1 MTPEQRSEAAKK
13 AAEARC
19 RGAGVE
25 TAAGGY
31 CRHMA
36 GTVKESD
43 EVAPESPARAAG
55 LRYVSDREPGF
66 ARRRR
71 GRGFQYTDAKGGPLS
86 KEQVQRI
93 EALAIPPAWTDVWIC
108 RSANGHLQA
117 TGRDA
122 RGRKQYRYHPRWTE
136 LRDDTKYH
144 RVLAFARAL
153 PKIRRRV
160 DKDMSR
166 KALSRERVIA
176 TVVHLLD
183 TTSIR
188 VGNDEYARDNRSFG
202 LTTMRER
209 HVEVNGSNITFRFRG
224 KSGKMHDVE
233 LTDPRAARVVKR
245 CEELPGQELF
255 QYVDDEGEVVDVGSD
270 DVNGY
275 IQEVSGG
282 DFTAKDFRTWSGTV
296 LAAWALQELGEF
308 SSKTQAK
315 RQVVEA
321 VKSVSAELGN
331 TPAVCR
337 RCYVHPEVL
346 DAHLVGT
353 LGDGLRKK
361 TARAG
366 LTAHEAAVL
375 ALLESTGS

>member
-1 MTPEQRSEAAKK
+1 
-13 AAEARC
+13 
-19 RGAGVE
+19 
-25 TAAGGY
+25 
-31 CRHMA
+31 MA
-36 GTVKESD
+36 GTVTEPIED
-43 EVAPESPARAAG
+43 APESSAREAG

-71 GRGFQYTDAKGGPLS
+71 GKGFQYVDAEGGSLS
-86 KEQVQRI
+86 SEQVERI

-136 LRDDTKYH
+136 VRDETKYH
-144 RVLAFARAL
+144 RLLAFARAL
-153 PKIRRRV
+153 PRIRRRV

-166 KALSRERVIA
+166 KTL
-176 TVVHLLD
+176 TN
-183 TTSIR
+183 IR
-188 VGNDEYARDNRSFG
+188 VGNDEYARDNKSFG

-209 HVEVNGSNITFRFRG
+209 HVEVNGSHISFRFRG
-224 KSGKMHDVE
+224 KSGKLHDVE

-255 QYVDDEGEVVDVGSD
+255 QYVDGEGEVVDIDSD

-275 IQEVSGG
+275 IQDVSGG

-308 SSKTQAK
+308 DSKTQAR
-315 RQVVEA
+315 RQVVAA
-321 VKSVSAELGN
+321 VKSVSEELGN

-337 RCYVHPEVL
+337 RCYIHPEVL
-346 DAHLVGT
+346 DAHVDGT
-353 LGDGLRKK
+353 LGEVLTQK
-361 TARAG
+361 TARTG

-375 ALLESTGS
+375 ALLKSTGS

>member
-1 MTPEQRSEAAKK
+1 
-13 AAEARC
+13 
-19 RGAGVE
+19 
-25 TAAGGY
+25 
-31 CRHMA
+31 MA
-36 GTVKESD
+36 GTMTEPD
-43 EVAPESPARAAG
+43 EVAPQSSARAAG

-71 GRGFQYTDAKGGPLS
+71 GRGFQYTDADGGPLS
-86 KEQVQRI
+86 SEQVQRI

-122 RGRKQYRYHPRWTE
+122 RGRKQYRYHPRWTQV
-136 LRDDTKYH
+136 RDDTKYH
-144 RVLAFARAL
+144 RVLAFAKAL

-160 DKDMSR
+160 EKDMSR

-183 TTSIR
+183 TTNIR
-188 VGNDEYARDNRSFG
+188 VGNEEYARDNRSFG

-275 IQEVSGG
+275 IQDASGG

-308 SSKTQAK
+308 DSKAQAK
-315 RQVVEA
+315 RQVVAA

-346 DAHLVGT
+346 DAHLDGS
-353 LGDGLRKK
+353 LGAVLGEK

-375 ALLESTGS
+375 ALLESTGP

>member
-1 MTPEQRSEAAKK
+1 
-13 AAEARC
+13 
-19 RGAGVE
+19 
-25 TAAGGY
+25 
-31 CRHMA
+31 MA
-36 GTVKESD
+36 GTVKGSD
-43 EVAPESPARAAG
+43 EVAPESSARAAG
-55 LRYVSDREPGF
+55 LRYVSDHEPGF
-66 ARRRR
+66 TRRRR
-71 GRGFQYTDAKGGPLS
+71 GKGFQYTDADGGPLS
-86 KEQVQRI
+86 SEQVQRI
-93 EALAIPPAWTDVWIC
+93 QALAIPPAWTDVWIC
-108 RSANGHLQA
+108 RSSDGHLQA

-136 LRDDTKYH
+136 VRDDTKYH
-144 RVLAFARAL
+144 RVLGFARAL

-160 DKDMSR
+160 EKDMSR

-183 TTSIR
+183 TTNIR
-188 VGNDEYARDNRSFG
+188 VGNEEYARDNRSFG

-209 HVEVNGSNITFRFRG
+209 HVEVSGSNITFRFRG

-233 LTDPRAARVVKR
+233 LTDPRAARVIKR

-255 QYVDDEGEVVDVGSD
+255 QYLDDEGEVVDVGSD

-308 SSKTQAK
+308 TSKAQAK
-315 RQVVEA
+315 RQVVAA

-346 DAHLVGT
+346 DAHLGGT
-353 LGDGLRKK
+353 LGGVLGKQ

-375 ALLESTGS
+375 ALLESTGP

>member
-1 MTPEQRSEAAKK
+1 
-13 AAEARC
+13 
-19 RGAGVE
+19 
-25 TAAGGY
+25 
-31 CRHMA
+31 MA
-36 GTVKESD
+36 GTDTGPIED
-43 EVAPESPARAAG
+43 APESSAREAG

-71 GRGFQYTDAKGGPLS
+71 GKGFQYVDADGCALS
-86 KEQVQRI
+86 SEQVERI

-108 RSANGHLQA
+108 PSANGHLQA

-136 LRDDTKYH
+136 VRDETKYP

-153 PKIRRRV
+153 PRIRHRV
-160 DKDMSR
+160 EKDMSR

-183 TTSIR
+183 TTNIR

-209 HVEVNGSNITFRFRG
+209 HVDVDGSHITFRFRG
-224 KSGKMHDVE
+224 KSGKLHDVE

-255 QYVDDEGEVVDVGSD
+255 QYVDCEGEVIDIDSD

-275 IQEVSGG
+275 IQDVSGG

-308 SSKTQAK
+308 DSKAQAK
-315 RQVVEA
+315 RQVVAA
-321 VKSVSAELGN
+321 VKSVSEELGN

-346 DAHLVGT
+346 DAHLDGT
-353 LGDGLRKK
+353 LRGMLGKQAAH
-361 TARAG
+361 TG
-366 LTAHEAAVL
+366 LTPHEAAVL

>member
-1 MTPEQRSEAAKK
+1 
-13 AAEARC
+13 
-19 RGAGVE
+19 
-25 TAAGGY
+25 
-31 CRHMA
+31 MA

-43 EVAPESPARAAG
+43 EVAPESSARAAG

-86 KEQVQRI
+86 NEQVQRI

-136 LRDDTKYH
+136 VRDDTKYH
-144 RVLAFARAL
+144 RVLAFAKAL

-160 DKDMSR
+160 EKDMSR

-183 TTSIR
+183 TTNIR

-255 QYVDDEGEVVDVGSD
+255 QYLDDEGEVVDVGSD

-275 IQEVSGG
+275 IQDVSGG

-346 DAHLVGT
+346 DAHLGGT
-353 LGDGLRKK
+353 LGDVLRKK